1 MVEPI
6 VLIWGAV
13 VVVVSLFLLL
23 FFEII
28 RSQKRRESEDMFG
41 TEAFDMKKAHYQIT
55 DKESRTIEK
64 IVRQSSFSNKDAVF
78 NSSILFEEAVTRF
91 YEFRKI
97 NQIREE
103 TLESVSTLRQ
113 KLGYTINEPFSIL
126 TSTRQLEPGVQV
138 SFSLDKAANKEYSVI
153 KSVDEKKWVV
163 TYSGGWKQEGNVSLE
178 GESLLMRWTRP
189 EDAIYSGKVKVLKA
203 GLDYFELSHL
213 VNFEKLQ
220 LRRWV
225 REQVLFPVRATLMD
239 SSKLEGFLFDLSAG
253 GILLGLPVAEILSP
267 KIEIQFDLPG
277 FGLENVKIEI
287 LRNLGKKNH
296 SYPDLYLYTASFSG
310 EFGRIQE
317 NVLQYIFEIHKKTKI
332 PL

>member
-1 MVEPI
+1 MIEPI
-6 VLIWGAV
+6 VLIWVAV
-13 VVVVSLFLLL
+13 ALVLSLILLL
-23 FFEII
+23 FLEIR
-28 RSQKRRESEDMFG
+28 RSQERRESEEMFG
-41 TEAFDMKKAHYQIT
+41 TQAFENKKLRYQLT

-91 YEFRKI
+91 YDFRKI
-97 NQIREE
+97 SQIREE
-103 TLESVSTLRQ
+103 TLESVSSLRQ
-113 KLGYTINEPFSIL
+113 KLGFTINQPNSIL
-126 TSTRQLEPGVQV
+126 TTTRQLEPGVQIT
-138 SFSLDKAANKEYSVI
+138 FSLDKRANKEYSII
-153 KSVDEKKWVV
+153 KEVNEKQWTV
-163 TYSGGWKQEGNVSLE
+163 TYSGSWGADEYTSLE
-178 GESLLMRWTRP
+178 GETLLMRWTRP

-203 GLDYFELSHL
+203 APDYLVLSHL
-213 VNFEKLQ
+213 TKFEKLQ

-225 REQVLFPVRATLMD
+225 REQVLFPVQATLAD

-253 GILLGLPVAEILSP
+253 GILLGLPVSEILSP

-287 LRNLGKKNH
+287 LRNLGQKNR

-317 NVLQYIFEIHKKTKI
+317 NVLQYIFEIHKKVKA